1 MILRHKQGKQ
11 GNQHFMEVKD
21 IQQRFNLS
29 RNYISDCLRLLDSIF
44 EGHYSRGANNRIIF
58 DDSAFKIFERISNI
72 KSLGKTLPQIK
83 KTLVA
88 ELGKR
93 PGNEDETSPTTPGN
107 RGGNATADKLLNAL
121 TESHKSALN
130 AKEETIKAQ
139 KETIQSLHKELLSL
153 PDGRTP
159 KEIQEEWNKQRKHA
173 QLRVDLFSELNAL
186 QRRWI
191 FDKTRRQKQIVQQL
205 KDLDS

>member
-1 MILRHKQGKQ
+1 
-11 GNQHFMEVKD
+11 MEVKD
-21 IQQRFNLS
+21 IQERFNLS
-29 RNYISDCLRLLDSIF
+29 RNYISDCLRVLDPIF

-83 KTLVA
+83 KTLEA
-88 ELGKR
+88 ELGNRGKR
-93 PGNEDETSPTTPGN
+93 PGNEDETRPTTPGN
-107 RGGNATADKLLNAL
+107 EGGNATADKLLNAL

-159 KEIQEEWNKQRKHA
+159 KEIREEWNKQREHA
-173 QLRVDLFSELNAL
+173 QLRVDLFGELDTL

-191 FDKTRRQKQIVQQL
+191 FDKPRRQKEIVQQL
-205 KDLDS
+205 KDLDA

>member
-1 MILRHKQGKQ
+1 MIHRHKRGKQ
-11 GNQHFMEVKD
+11 GNRYFMEVKD
-21 IQQRFNLS
+21 IQKRFNLS
-29 RNYISDCLRLLDSIF
+29 RNYISDCLRVLDPIF

-93 PGNEDETSPTTPGN
+93 PGNEDETSPTTPDN

-139 KETIQSLHKELLSL
+139 KETIQSLHKELLS
-153 PDGRTP
+153 
-159 KEIQEEWNKQRKHA
+159 
-173 QLRVDLFSELNAL
+173 
-186 QRRWI
+186 
-191 FDKTRRQKQIVQQL
+191 
-205 KDLDS
+205 

>member
-1 MILRHKQGKQ
+1 
-11 GNQHFMEVKD
+11 MEVKH
-21 IQQRFNLS
+21 IKERFNLS
-29 RNYISDCLRLLDSIF
+29 RNYISDCLRVLDPIF

-83 KTLVA
+83 KTLEA
-88 ELGKR
+88 ELGNRGKQ
-93 PGNEDETSPTTPGN
+93 PGNEDETRPTTPGN
-107 RGGNATADKLLNAL
+107 EGGNATADKLLNAL

-159 KEIQEEWNKQRKHA
+159 KEIREEWNKQREHTEHRRK
-173 QLRVDLFSELNAL
+173 LIKELVAL
-186 QRRWI
+186 QSNLI
-191 FDKTRRQKQIVQQL
+191 FRKTKRQREITKEL
-205 KDLDS
+205 TALGT